1 MKNAKVL
8 HCLAA
13 LDDGLSSHVCKQLIA
28 RLGPKLDHTI
38 VTISGRDNPPRHQL
52 QASILA
58 EFPQIDGIPTPARLL
73 KLAQAMAPYD
83 LVLTHDYDALNMAMA
98 HTAFSQAFGLPPL
111 IHHEF
116 GFGTACKRELTTRR
130 NWYRRIAL
138 GRSAALVVPSE
149 KLEGLALMTWQQ
161 PIGRVK
167 HIAPGI
173 DVSSKPRKV
182 AQDALRGLIKREGE
196 KWIGTIGDA
205 AKPGDWQQVLSALND
220 MPENWQLIVA
230 GDGEHLSIVRQQ
242 AERMELSHRV
252 HLPGKVADEAKLLGL
267 LDIYLDI
274 EGGEAFPRKSLN
286 AMGTGLPVAGICM
299 GELSQLVC
307 EGNVPFVVEAGQ
319 REELHDALISLA
331 EDDLLRKRLGEQNR
345 IRAERDFP
353 EPTMVGSFKRLY
365 ASALGREL

>member
-1 MKNAKVL
+1 
-8 HCLAA
+8 
-13 LDDGLSSHVCKQLIA
+13 
-28 RLGPKLDHTI
+28 
-38 VTISGRDNPPRHQL
+38 
-52 QASILA
+52 
-58 EFPQIDGIPTPARLL
+58 
-73 KLAQAMAPYD
+73 
-83 LVLTHDYDALNMAMA
+83 
-98 HTAFSQAFGLPPL
+98 
-111 IHHEF
+111 
-116 GFGTACKRELTTRR
+116 
-130 NWYRRIAL
+130 
-138 GRSAALVVPSE
+138 
-149 KLEGLALMTWQQ
+149 
-161 PIGRVK
+161 
-167 HIAPGI
+167 
-173 DVSSKPRKV
+173 
-182 AQDALRGLIKREGE
+182 
-196 KWIGTIGDA
+196 
-205 AKPGDWQQVLSALND
+205 
-220 MPENWQLIVA
+220 
-230 GDGEHLSIVRQQ
+230 
-242 AERMELSHRV
+242 MELSHRV